1 MGAFVH
7 SFISVIVSVPR
18 LDLESPGQTVE
29 FEVKSE
35 AYHLLLW
42 PQSVL
47 NKNPHPVSVFS
58 V

>member
-35 AYHLLLW
+35 AYHLLL
-42 PQSVL
+42 
-47 NKNPHPVSVFS
+47 
-58 V
+58 